1 MTSPMLG
8 VKVVAFGAL
17 VLFVVLI
24 AALQGDAATS
34 LVVGVL
40 AAVALVGWWR
50 RSPAAAGSALSLA
63 VTLLGTSM
71 TTAWAGDQT
80 PLVSPLQ
87 AGLVFWL
94 FASVVAVVVWLMPH
108 AEGRNRALT
117 TALAHAVL
125 LAASPFVV
133 LAPAVVPIAGFGAAM
148 GVVAWRGR
156 RSMRT
161 RLTVDHVEPV
171 NRAAEAR
178 GVGRTAEALA
188 AACSSDWHLLG
199 PRMLP
204 AEDSGPR
211 PLEQVLVGPPGVC
224 VVETRSWQGNVEL
237 VDLPDNRSGA
247 SGVSGAHRAY
257 ALDGDTSELAARLAP
272 IARNVGRVADV
283 LGVDAA
289 HAYGLVVF
297 WDGTSLPD
305 DAVELTVLTGDAH
318 VVLVL
323 LRGDHLATWLE
334 ATPFRLSRSQV
345 QSLADRVDATFQ
357 MPT

>member
-1 MTSPMLG
+1 MTSAMRG
-8 VKVVAFGAL
+8 VKVVALVAL
-17 VLFVVLI
+17 ILFVVLI

-40 AAVALVGWWR
+40 AAVALVAWWR
-50 RSPAAAGSALSLA
+50 RSAAAAGSALSLA

-71 TTAWAGDQT
+71 TTSWAGDQT

-94 FASVVAVVVWLMPH
+94 FASVAAVVVWLMPR

-133 LAPAVVPIAGFGAAM
+133 LAPSVAPIAGFGAAM

-156 RSMRT
+156 RSVRT
-161 RLTVDHVEPV
+161 RLPVHRAEPV
-171 NRAAEAR
+171 DRAAEAR

-188 AACSSDWHLLG
+188 AACSADWQLLG
-199 PRMLP
+199 RRMLP
-204 AEDSGPR
+204 AEGSGPR

-224 VVETRSWQGNVEL
+224 VIETRSWQGNVEL
-237 VDLPDNRSGA
+237 VDLSDDGSGA
-247 SGVSGAHRAY
+247 SGAHRAY

-272 IARNVGRVADV
+272 IARNVGRVADL
-283 LGVDAA
+283 LGVDPA

-305 DAVELTVLTGDAH
+305 DAVELAVLTGDAH

-334 ATPFRLSRSQV
+334 ARPSRLSSRQ
-345 QSLADRVDATFQ
+345 LRTIARVVESCLGPMA
-357 MPT
+357 